1 MKFSRRTLFL
11 LLLAAMPWLLLALV
25 EGTFR
30 IFSLFPRQPL
40 FLEVSK
46 EGRELF
52 QLNTVVAQRY
62 FNPRKVTV
70 PNLFPETFARHKP
83 AGTTRIF
90 CLGGSTTA
98 GFPFDYQVPFPAQL
112 RYILSRQYPQQR
124 FEVINLGL
132 SAVNSFTVLD
142 FIPEV
147 LECEPDVIILY
158 LGHNEF
164 YGAYGS
170 ASAVSIGG
178 SGGLIRFYLRLQKW
192 HTVQMV
198 RALVARLTPA
208 AATDPDKTTLME
220 QVIADQKIHYASPKY
235 RKTLA
240 NYQANLDLILRS
252 CRRQQVPVLIGTL
265 VANIRDLPPMGSS
278 SRGDGD
284 AGARAAITALTARCD
299 QYIQQRAWQPAL
311 EVALQLMQQDS
322 ASAAAWYR
330 TGKIYQMLGD
340 SLVAGHY
347 LLGARDRD
355 LVRFRASG
363 EINTIIARSASR
375 HRAGLVDI
383 WQEFSGRSPL
393 GLPGNEL
400 ICDHLHPNPDGYT
413 LMAQAFAAAVTE
425 AGLPALAASP
435 APGSDTAAPDDSVP
449 TIAITDLDWDIGLL
463 RIYKLMHRWPFAQR
477 EVDYAAYRPWGSKE
491 ASRAAYDYL
500 FQHHNWVQAHYAM
513 ADHYTAQ
520 GQHGL
525 ARQEWLAVSSYHPE
539 RPEPLLKVAQ
549 SFAVEAKW
557 HDAEGAWL
565 AALACAPQKGMIYF
579 QLALAQHRQKKLA
592 AAIQNIQMAIVAP
605 EMSAEQQSVAKYY
618 LAGFFIDVGRKE
630 YAAQVLQDVLNQN
643 PAFKPALEMRQRYF
657 AP

>member
-1 MKFSRRTLFL
+1 MKFSHRTLFL

-25 EGTFR
+25 ESTLR
-30 IFSLFPRQPL
+30 LLALFPRQPL

-46 EGRELF
+46 EGQQLF
-52 QLNTVVAQRY
+52 QLNTLVGQRY

-70 PNLFPETFARHKP
+70 PNLFPETFARRKP

-98 GFPFDYQVPFPAQL
+98 GFPFDFQVPFPAQL
-112 RYILSRQYPQQR
+112 RYILSRQYPQQH

-142 FIPEV
+142 FMPEV
-147 LECEPDVIILY
+147 LECEPDLVILY

-178 SGGLIRFYLRLQKW
+178 SGGLIRFYLGLQKW

-208 AATDPDKTTLME
+208 AAGDPDKPTLME
-220 QVIADQKIHYASPKY
+220 QVIADQKILFAAPKY

-240 NYQANLDLILRS
+240 NFQDNLDLILTS
-252 CRRQQVPVLIGTL
+252 CRREQVPVLIGTL
-265 VANIRDLPPMGSS
+265 VANIRDLSPMGSS
-278 SRGDGD
+278 SLGDGD
-284 AGARAAITALTARCD
+284 ASARAAIAALTGRCD
-299 QYIQQRAWQPAL
+299 QLIQQRAWQPAL
-311 EVALQLMQQDS
+311 EVAMQLMQQDS

-340 SLVAGHY
+340 TLAAGQY

-363 EINTIIARSASR
+363 EINTIIARCAAR
-375 HRAGLVDI
+375 HQAGLVDI
-383 WQEFSGRSPL
+383 WREFARRSPL
-393 GLPGNEL
+393 GLPGDEL

-413 LMAQAFAAAVTE
+413 LMARAFAAAITE
-425 AGLPALAASP
+425 AGLSALAASTVP
-435 APGSDTAAPDDSVP
+435 DSRAAVPGDSALTV
-449 TIAITDLDWDIGLL
+449 AITDLDWDIGLL
-463 RIYKLMHRWPFAQR
+463 RVYKLMHRWPFAQR
-477 EVDYAAYRPWGSKE
+477 DVDYAAYRPWGRKE
-491 ASRAAYDYL
+491 AARAAYDYL
-500 FQHHNWVQAHYAM
+500 FQHHNWVQAHYAL
-513 ADHYTAQ
+513 ADLYSSQ

-525 ARQEWLAVSSYHPE
+525 ARREWLAVSGYYPE
-539 RPEPLLKVAQ
+539 RPEPFIKIAESLA
-549 SFAVEAKW
+549 AEGKW
-557 HDAEGAWL
+557 RDAEGAWL
-565 AALACAPQKGMIYF
+565 AALARAPQKGMIYF

-592 AAIQNIQMAIVAP
+592 AAIQNIQLAIVAP
-605 EMSAEQQSVAKYY
+605 EMSAEQQNVAKYY
-618 LAGFFIDVGRKE
+618 LAGFFLDVGRKE
-630 YAAQVLQDVLNQN
+630 YADQVLQDVLNQN
-643 PAFKPALEMRQRYF
+643 PDFKPALEMRQRYF
-657 AP
+657 TP